1 VCSRFPRHK
10 EKNSEQYVAPTLAD
24 PPPPDANQQAQK
36 RTKLN
41 SPKSFYSPIDP
52 DDALKIGNGRIWREM
67 GIKHPEKLTPELAA
81 KEASFA
87 RVKLVEYLRK
97 HKKKYG
103 ELFQK

>member
-1 VCSRFPRHK
+1 MLSVSSPQGK
-10 EKNSEQYVAPTLAD
+10 ISEQYAAPTLE
-24 PPPPDANQQAQK
+24 QK

-41 SPKSFYSPIDP
+41 SPKGFYPPIDP

-67 GIKHPEKLTPELAA
+67 GVKHPEKLTPELAA
-81 KEASFA
+81 KETSCA